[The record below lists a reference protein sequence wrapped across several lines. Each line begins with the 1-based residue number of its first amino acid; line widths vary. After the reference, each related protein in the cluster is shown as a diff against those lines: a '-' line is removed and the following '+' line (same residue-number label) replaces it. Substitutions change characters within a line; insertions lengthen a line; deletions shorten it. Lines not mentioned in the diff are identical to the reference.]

1 MKIQTSP
8 DPEPILVVYSAETKI
23 AVMSTTDLR
32 QARIDEFLASRSL
45 QPKSRKAYQA
55 DLRIFMDWCDL
66 AWVDVSRRKV
76 TQFKTFLLKERE
88 LALSSVN
95 RVLRTLK
102 SFYRWMLLSEYV
114 IADPTI
120 GIQQERLPDPVA
132 KDLEDEEVLQIY
144 EAIAL
149 SKVMLRD
156 RALFSVLLH
165 GLRAEEVCRL
175 NVEDYVNGELVIKE
189 AKWDSK
195 GEVPLTKLG
204 IQDLDAYL
212 VWRRKQKDEISLDS
226 ALFVSC
232 SNRSQGKRLTY
243 WGIRHVMDDLAEK
256 TGIDLHSHRGRHTFA
271 TNLIVKYELDA
282 SLAMELT
289 RHRDVRSF
297 RRYTNRKNKI
307 AAKRAFLKA
316 AAMLD

>member
-1 MKIQTSP
+1 MSI
-8 DPEPILVVYSAETKI
+8 PEPILIVYSESPKEI
-23 AVMSTTDLR
+23 ATTDLR
-32 QARIDEFLASRSL
+32 QARVDEFLASRSL

-55 DLRIFMDWCDL
+55 DLRIFMDWCDI
-66 AWVDVSRRKV
+66 AWLDVSRRKV

-114 IADPTI
+114 TTDPTI

-132 KDLEDEEVLQIY
+132 KDLEDEEVLRIY

-149 SKVMLRD
+149 SKMMLRD

-212 VWRRKQKDEISLDS
+212 GWRREREGEMSPDS
-226 ALFVSC
+226 GLFVSC

-271 TNLIVKYELDA
+271 TNLIVKYELDP

-297 RRYTNRKNKI
+297 RRYTNRKNRI

>member
-1 MKIQTSP
+1 M
-8 DPEPILVVYSAETKI
+8 
-23 AVMSTTDLR
+23 R
-32 QARIDEFLASRSL
+32 RIS
-45 QPKSRKAYQA
+45 
-55 DLRIFMDWCDL
+55 
-66 AWVDVSRRKV
+66 
-76 TQFKTFLLKERE
+76 
-88 LALSSVN
+88 
-95 RVLRTLK
+95 
-102 SFYRWMLLSEYV
+102 
-114 IADPTI
+114 
-120 GIQQERLPDPVA
+120 
-132 KDLEDEEVLQIY
+132 
-144 EAIAL
+144 L

-156 RALFSVLLH
+156 RALFTVLLH

-212 VWRRKQKDEISLDS
+212 DWRRSQEGELSLNS

-232 SNRSQGKRLTY
+232 SNRIQGKRLTY
-243 WGIRHVMDDLAEK
+243 WGIRHVMDNLAEK

-271 TNLIVKYELDA
+271 TNLIVKYELDP

-297 RRYTNRKNKI
+297 RCYTNRKNKI

-316 AAMLD
+316 AETLTKVNLI

>member
-1 MKIQTSP
+1 MSI
-8 DPEPILVVYSAETKI
+8 PEPILVVYSEPPKAI
-23 AVMSTTDLR
+23 VAIDLR
-32 QARIDEFLASRSL
+32 QSRVDEFLASRSL

-55 DLRIFMDWCDL
+55 DLGIFMDWCDL
-66 AWVDVSRRKV
+66 VWVDVSRRKV

-114 IADPTI
+114 AADPTI

-132 KDLEDEEVLQIY
+132 KDLEDEEVLRIY
-144 EAIAL
+144 EAISL
-149 SKVMLRD
+149 GKVMLRD
-156 RALFSVLLH
+156 RAMFSVLLH

-212 VWRRKQKDEISLDS
+212 NWRQQEGEFSPNS

-271 TNLIVKYELDA
+271 TNLIVKYELDP
-282 SLAMELT
+282 T
-289 RHRDVRSF
+289 FRSYF
-297 RRYTNRKNKI
+297 TEKNI
-307 AAKRAFLKA
+307 
-316 AAMLD
+316 

>member
-1 MKIQTSP
+1 
-8 DPEPILVVYSAETKI
+8 VV
-23 AVMSTTDLR
+23 
-32 QARIDEFLASRSL
+32 
-45 QPKSRKAYQA
+45 
-55 DLRIFMDWCDL
+55 
-66 AWVDVSRRKV
+66 
-76 TQFKTFLLKERE
+76 
-88 LALSSVN
+88 
-95 RVLRTLK
+95 
-102 SFYRWMLLSEYV
+102 
-114 IADPTI
+114 
-120 GIQQERLPDPVA
+120 
-132 KDLEDEEVLQIY
+132 
-144 EAIAL
+144 
-149 SKVMLRD
+149 LRD

-195 GEVPLTKLG
+195 GEVPLTKLS

-212 VWRRKQKDEISLDS
+212 DWRMEQEGELSNESPVFL
-226 ALFVSC
+226 SC
-232 SNRSQGKRLTY
+232 SNRSQGMRLTY

-271 TNLIVKYELDA
+271 TNLIVKYELDP

-316 AAMLD
+316 AEKLE